1 MGQNPNE
8 RLQIDVKRFLEVY
21 KVISPEARAQFESQ
35 LKSTVISLD
44 EKTKLLYFALLQSA
58 QAGDT
63 VEEAI
68 AKMKKEADLY
78 QVQIKALTNL
88 QDAEQ

>member
-1 MGQNPNE
+1 M
-8 RLQIDVKRFLEVY
+8 LQISYIRENKEE
-21 KVISPEARAQFESQ
+21 VISRLAVKNFKAEDIISQ
-35 LKSTVISLD
+35 IISLD